1 MDKKE
6 VSKNDVGIF
15 TVVAIVLAVL
25 KIFSVIEITWKTI
38 ICIWLIPL
46 WVVLGLIALLVV
58 LYIIDCVKEE
68 KK

>member
-1 MDKKE
+1 MDEKE

-46 WVVLGLIALLVV
+46 WVVLGLIALSVV
-58 LYIIDCVKEE
+58 LYIIGCVMEE

>member
-6 VSKNDVGIF
+6 VSKNGVGIF

-46 WVVLGLIALLVV
+46 WVVLGLIALSVV
-58 LYIIDCVKEE
+58 LYIIGCVMEE